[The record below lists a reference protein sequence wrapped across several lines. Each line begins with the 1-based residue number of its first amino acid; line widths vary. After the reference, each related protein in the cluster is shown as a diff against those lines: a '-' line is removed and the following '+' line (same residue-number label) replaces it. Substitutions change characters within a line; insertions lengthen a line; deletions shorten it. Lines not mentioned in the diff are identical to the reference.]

1 MAEYIEREAVY
12 DIFSAKQQELLKF
25 YRYYQ
30 LNDEAK
36 EEFNRYESYLK
47 EIEAISTADV
57 VDCPKW
63 ISIKEKLPEEN
74 VRVLVWLKENDSY
87 TRIDTDR
94 LAHSNVT
101 FWVRWGKLVTHW
113 CPIPESLKEGAEE

>member
-1 MAEYIEREAVY
+1 MPEYIEREA
-12 DIFSAKQQELLKF
+12 LLKRNM
-25 YRYYQ
+25 YGNTNPITHRTY
-30 LNDEAK
+30 AK
-36 EEFNRYESYLK
+36 NLIES
-47 EIEAISTADV
+47 APAADV

-63 ISIKEKLPEEN
+63 ISVKEKLPKEN

-94 LAHSNVT
+94 LGHSSVT
-101 FWVRWGKLVTHW
+101 FWVRWGKYVTHW

>member
-1 MAEYIEREAVY
+1 MAEYIEREA
-12 DIFSAKQQELLKF
+12 LLK
-25 YRYYQ
+25 
-30 LNDEAK
+30 DIS
-36 EEFNRYESYLK
+36 ESVVFTVRGDKPSL
-47 EIEAISTADV
+47 EIRGANKVIDRIKSAPAADV

-63 ISIKEKLPEEN
+63 ISVKEKLPEEN

-94 LAHSNVT
+94 LTRSSVT
-101 FWVRWGKLVTHW
+101 FWVRWGKYVTHW

>member
-1 MAEYIEREAVY
+1 MAEYIEREALLEKVR
-12 DIFSAKQQELLKF
+12 ELSNT
-25 YRYYQ
+25 Y
-30 LNDEAK
+30 
-36 EEFNRYESYLK
+36 SYCGLASVHMIK
-47 EIEAISTADV
+47 AIEDAPKADV

-63 ISIKEKLPEEN
+63 ISVKEKLPEEN

-94 LAHSNVT
+94 LGHSSVT
-101 FWVRWGKLVTHW
+101 FWVRWGKYVTHW